1 MKTVDE
7 QSLIIKK
14 KNKSAIQD
22 NISYTL
28 MALPV
33 VIKTIIF
40 SIVPLLWIGM
50 AFQNYRGFLGI
61 FGSPW
66 VGLDHFINKFSD
78 PVIWQYVW
86 NTVGLNIMFIG
97 IGTPLTVV
105 MALFMYEMT
114 NRTMTKLF
122 QTIYFI
128 PYLVSWTVAQWPIN
142 NGLLGYETGMI
153 NNIIVSLGGS
163 RIDFYSA
170 SNGHMWPWILML
182 CNIWKGQGYSVI
194 MYYASLQSLDTEML
208 EAADLDGANRFQKM
222 WYISLAHLRKIVG
235 IMLIMSMG
243 GMLRSDFGLFWFIP
257 NNDSS
262 SETLYQATGVLD
274 TYMYKLIMGAEGSN
288 SFSVGTAVGLVQS
301 VVGMIIMLVTN
312 WIVKKLDENAA
323 FI

>member
-7 QSLIIKK
+7 QKLIIKK
-14 KNKSAIQD
+14 KNKSVIQD
-22 NISYTL
+22 NLSYTL

-33 VIKTIIF
+33 VVKTIIF

-50 AFQNYRGFLGI
+50 AFQNYRGFQGI
-61 FGSPW
+61 FGSEW
-66 VGLDHFINKFSD
+66 VGFEHFINAFSN
-78 PVIWQYVW
+78 PTTWKYVW
-86 NTVGLNIMFIG
+86 NTVGLNVMFIA

-105 MALFMYEMT
+105 MALFMYEMS
-114 NRTMTKLF
+114 NRTLTKLF

-128 PYLVSWTVAQWPIN
+128 PYLISWTVAQWPIN
-142 NGLLGYETGMI
+142 NGVLGETGII
-153 NNIIVSLGGS
+153 NSIIVSLGGAK
-163 RIDFYSA
+163 IDFYSA
-170 SNGHMWPWILML
+170 SNGYMWPWILL
-182 CNIWKGQGYSVI
+182 ICNIWKGQGYSVI

-222 WYISLAHLRKIVG
+222 WYISLAHLRKMIG

-257 NNDSS
+257 DNDSS
-262 SETLYQATGVLD
+262 SRPLFSATGVLD
-274 TYMYKLIMGAEGSN
+274 TYMYQLIMGSAGPN
-288 SFSVGTAVGLVQS
+288 SFSIGTAVGLVQS
-301 VVGMIIMLVTN
+301 VVGMVVMLVTN